1 MEKAE
6 RSDIP
11 DIDKKKS
18 VLSLFVSH
26 VLYIFLFWL
35 FPIFLVIKT
44 SYWLVR
50 DRIYLFFLLWWV
62 MPWCLLLGTLQFSK
76 RFSFWRM
83 CTCVCLH
90 TFVWHFFGRVKTW
103 YMLLC
108 YRFFFP
114 CFDEFCMGLL
124 AGTLQF
130 SKPFWKNVCGVVG
143 YICLAWD

>member
-26 VLYIFLFWL
+26 VLYIFLFWW

-50 DRIYLFFLLWWV
+50 DIIYLFFLL
-62 MPWCLLLGTLQFSK
+62 G
-76 RFSFWRM
+76 
-83 CTCVCLH
+83 
-90 TFVWHFFGRVKTW
+90 
-103 YMLLC
+103 
-108 YRFFFP
+108 
-114 CFDEFCMGLL
+114 
-124 AGTLQF
+124 
-130 SKPFWKNVCGVVG
+130 
-143 YICLAWD
+143 